1 MHLSKQTEE
10 GKGPRFCQIDRN
22 CVWQEGHHA
31 RVRINTGLSHVT
43 PVANAQA
50 TGREAECIA
59 LYRSL
64 EDTHPNARI
73 KRQAANLRFIM
84 EAPKLKL
91 GPDERVVRPRPGHA
105 QPLRVRTCPAP
116 CMVFANWVCM

>member
-1 MHLSKQTEE
+1 MSAAGWL
-10 GKGPRFCQIDRN
+10 PI
-22 CVWQEGHHA
+22 
-31 RVRINTGLSHVT
+31 
-43 PVANAQA
+43 QA
-50 TGREAECIA
+50 TGREADCIA

-91 GPDERVVRPRPGHA
+91 GPDERVAVPVLDTPNRFACAASLLAEKLPFLLRRPPLHA
-105 QPLRVRTCPAP
+105 
-116 CMVFANWVCM
+116 